1 VATFLARRALQSLL
15 VLLIISLVAFVL
27 VQAIPGNPARLAL
40 GPRAP
45 EQSVRILEEE
55 YHLDDPVLQQYWHF
69 ISNSARFD
77 FGSSIR
83 SRQPVGPMLL
93 DRVAPTMLIIAYA
106 AFLSVLLAVGLG
118 VWSAV
123 RAGRPVD
130 SAVQV
135 GGMFAV
141 AMPPFW
147 LALMLVLA
155 FGVGLP
161 LFATTGYESGAAG
174 ILRTLTLPA
183 VTIACGLAP
192 LLIRSVRSNV
202 LENLGA
208 DYATAARSRGLG
220 PRRILFRHVL
230 RNSLLST
237 VTIFGSSIAFL
248 VSGTIVV
255 ENVFAIPG
263 IGALSV
269 NAVANRD
276 FPIVQSLVLLFGTLA
291 LVANLVT
298 DLVYAWLDPRV
309 RL

>member
-1 VATFLARRALQSLL
+1 MATFLARRAVQSLL

-40 GPRAP
+40 GPRAS
-45 EQSVRILEEE
+45 EQSVQILEQE
-55 YHLDDPVLQQYWHF
+55 YHLDEPVLSQYWHF
-69 ISNSARFD
+69 ISHSASLD

-93 DRVAPTMLIIAYA
+93 DRVTPTMLIIAYA
-106 AFLSVLLAVGLG
+106 AFLSTLLAVGLG
-118 VWSAV
+118 VLSAV

-135 GGMFAV
+135 GGMFAI

-155 FGVGLP
+155 FAVGVP
-161 LFATTGYESGAAG
+161 LFATTGYESGVGG

-183 VTIACGLAP
+183 LTITCGLAP
-192 LLIRSVRSNV
+192 LLIRSVRSSV

-237 VTIFGSSIAFL
+237 VTILGSSIAFL
-248 VSGTIVV
+248 VSTTIVV
-255 ENVFAIPG
+255 EYVFAIPG

-269 NAVANRD
+269 NAVASRD

-291 LVANLVT
+291 LLANLVT